1 MKCFFFIHFFSITH
15 FICISLQM
23 SSERIPHK
31 KLPACKNCIHFRQN
45 NDEKCSLFK
54 RKDILYDEIR
64 YEYAILCRSDDN
76 RCGLKGKY
84 FTRAKDIAI
93 IYNNISRLMKDQ
105 YLIILTVA
113 IVIMYFYML
122 SLVSHIK

>member
-1 MKCFFFIHFFSITH
+1 
-15 FICISLQM
+15 M

-31 KLPACKNCIHFRQN
+31 KIPACKNCIHFRQN
-45 NDEKCSLFK
+45 DDEKCSLFQ
-54 RKDILYDEIR
+54 RKDIL
-64 YEYAILCRSDDN
+64 YEYAILCRNDDN

-93 IYNNISRLMKDQ
+93 IYNNISRFMKDQ

-113 IVIMYFYML
+113 IVVMYFYML